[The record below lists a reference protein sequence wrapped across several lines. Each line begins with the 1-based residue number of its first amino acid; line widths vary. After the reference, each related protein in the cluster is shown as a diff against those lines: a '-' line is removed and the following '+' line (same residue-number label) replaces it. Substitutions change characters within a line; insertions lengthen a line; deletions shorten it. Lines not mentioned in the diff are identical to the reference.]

1 MVEVGRVVVVHH
13 LMVILILNQGVH
25 ENGLCIS
32 HVFPFGCQV
41 VSHQLEL
48 QFNFFNL
55 ILKAIIL
62 LFELIQHGDFL
73 LVFLGDGLEILN
85 GALGEERFFQQ
96 LFHQVVVASEF
107 SSEMFDGVFEMGFLR
122 GDGVAAQNGSESAYL
137 VVPALQFFL
146 LDFQDDIF
154 FPCCIF
160 GVDFRGLGVGYK
172 LLDRFEVINQF
183 QQFLPV
189 NFPLFLKIL
198 NNFPFFFNQINFIF
212 MTASQSAIQIFNH
225 VIKGMFIFLV

>member
-1 MVEVGRVVVVHH
+1 
-13 LMVILILNQGVH
+13 
-25 ENGLCIS
+25 
-32 HVFPFGCQV
+32 
-41 VSHQLEL
+41 
-48 QFNFFNL
+48 
-55 ILKAIIL
+55 
-62 LFELIQHGDFL
+62 
-73 LVFLGDGLEILN
+73 
-85 GALGEERFFQQ
+85 
-96 LFHQVVVASEF
+96 
-107 SSEMFDGVFEMGFLR
+107 MFDGVFEMVFLR
-122 GDGVAAQNGSESAYL
+122 GDGVAGHNGSESAYL

-146 LDFQDDIF
+146 LDFQDDMF

-225 VIKGMFIFLV
+225 VIKGMFIFLVWLQFQVGNFEVMGFLIEEIGELLGFSLKGGELKRLILSGGIEEINLVFFSSDDFIQFGYFAFLWEGVADILGVFEGVLRDDVFKSGHQVLEVFDLSL

>member
-1 MVEVGRVVVVHH
+1 
-13 LMVILILNQGVH
+13 MVILIFNKGVH

-107 SSEMFDGVFEMGFLR
+107 SSEMFDGVFEMGLLR
-122 GDGVAAQNGSESAYL
+122 GNGVAAQNGSESVYL
-137 VVPALQFFL
+137 VVSVLQFFL
-146 LDFQDDIF
+146 LDFQEDTF
-154 FPCCIF
+154 FTGCIF
-160 GVDFRGLGVGYK
+160 GVDFGGLGVGYEF
-172 LLDRFEVINQF
+172 LDRFEVVDQF
-183 QQFLPV
+183 HQFFPV
-189 NFPLFLKIL
+189 HFPLVLKIL
-198 NNFPFFFNQINFIF
+198 GDFPFFFN
-212 MTASQSAIQIFNH
+212 
-225 VIKGMFIFLV
+225 